1 MTIYRI
7 EMKDSDDTGLF
18 CGIIGAPLAP
28 AQQKALDAILL
39 PEHTPGPWAYE
50 QRAEMGDAQ
59 WVVYDPD
66 SDNGDILAV
75 VDADPEQSAEANAR
89 LIAAAPDLLAVVA
102 TMLGAAEA
110 DALDDKSNVWRS
122 AMLDARAALAK
133 VQS

>member
-1 MTIYRI
+1 MTA
-7 EMKDSDDTGLF
+7 T
-18 CGIIGAPLAP
+18 
-28 AQQKALDAILL
+28 
-39 PEHTPGPWAYE
+39 HTPGPW
-50 QRAEMGDAQ
+50 RAMSVSTAGAFGSRS
-59 WVVYDPD
+59 VYGPNTAHVAEVW
-66 SDNGDILAV
+66 NGGTR
-75 VDADPEQSAEANAR
+75 DPEVAAANAR